1 MRTVNEVSKL
11 TGVSVR
17 TLHYYDEIGLLRP
30 TDINESGYRLYGDEA
45 LERLQ
50 QILLFRE
57 LEFSLKDIK
66 EIIDAPGFD
75 RKKAL
80 KQQIELLT
88 LKRDHLQNIID
99 FAVGMEAIGMKNL
112 DFTAFDTTKIDEY
125 AKRAKE
131 TFGSTDEYKEYEAK
145 AKNRTKEEEEQCEI
159 RLMGIFAEF
168 GRIKDLE
175 PDSCEAQEQ
184 AAKLHRFI
192 NDNFYTCTPRIF
204 QCLAK
209 WYEGGGSV
217 TDNIDSAGGEG
228 TAEFAAAAVKVYAAN
243 SKNFS

>member
-17 TLHYYDEIGLLRP
+17 TLHYYDQIGLLGP
-30 TDINESGYRLYGDEA
+30 TDATEAGYRLYGDEA

-57 LEFSLKDIK
+57 LKFSLKDIK
-66 EIIDAPGFD
+66 EILDSPGFD

-80 KQQIELLT
+80 RQQIELLT
-88 LKRDHLQNIID
+88 LKRNHLQNLID
-99 FAVGMEAIGMKNL
+99 FAVGMEAIGMKYM
-112 DFTAFDTTKIDEY
+112 DFTAFDTRKIDEY

-131 TFGSTDEYKEYEAK
+131 AWGNTEAYKEFEE
-145 AKNRTKEEEEQCEI
+145 KNKDRTKEEEKQCENQI
-159 RLMGIFAEF
+159 MDIFAGF

-175 PDSCEAQEQ
+175 PDSREAQEQ

-192 NDNFYTCTPRIF
+192 NDNCYTCTPQIF
-204 QCLAK
+204 QGLANM
-209 WYEGGGSV
+209 YDGGGSI
-217 TDNIDSAGGEG
+217 TDNINRAAGEG
-228 TAEFAAAAVKVYAAN
+228 TAEFAAKAIRVYSAN
-243 SKNFS
+243 PKNFS